1 MRGGNDHGNDRDG
14 ASSINTS
21 FRSLSIP
28 VAIIVGQTIIATGG

>member
-14 ASSINTS
+14 ASSITS